1 MAQLAT
7 QSALR
12 SPSPS
17 PSFSVLLFVVIA
29 KKLIAKAFQF
39 PSRHQKL
46 LHKCLAHTHTH
57 TQFCGILLGQ
67 TTRKFASVWKGNEAK
82 GGGRGKGC
90 RLCVIK
96 NCHTQAEASD
106 AVTRNEILQND
117 VIALF
122 IAPHKSCQCRFAA
135 STLVSLRIRHVAE
148 EEWNVWRRFLFFTLA
163 KAHNFFYVVSLPFVA
178 LFTAAIYLASS
189 VAAHTHTYLQLYT
202 HTDLHTPVYG
212 TRS

>member
-1 MAQLAT
+1 MG
-7 QSALR
+7 R
-12 SPSPS
+12 
-17 PSFSVLLFVVIA
+17 
-29 KKLIAKAFQF
+29 
-39 PSRHQKL
+39 
-46 LHKCLAHTHTH
+46 
-57 TQFCGILLGQ
+57 
-67 TTRKFASVWKGNEAK
+67 
-82 GGGRGKGC
+82 GRGKGC

-148 EEWNVWRRFLFFTLA
+148 EGKGKVWSRRFLFFTLA
-163 KAHNFFYVVSLPFVA
+163 KAHNLFYVVSLPFVA

-189 VAAHTHTYLQLYT
+189 VAAHTHTHTHLQLYT
-202 HTDLHTPVYG
+202 HTHLHTPVYG